1 MNHFLLLAA
10 ACLLALLSTV
20 GASLP
25 YPILPPLFASGVSN
39 GLNTFLGLP
48 PKLLFG
54 IALTVNPLGL
64 LIGATL
70 LGPISD
76 RYGRRPVLLATA
88 FGAAAGH
95 ALTAFALVHESYPLF
110 IVSRFATGLLEGN
123 GAVCRALIAEKFTG
137 AERARGLSLVNG
149 AFHLGWLVGPL
160 LAGLTL
166 GFGIVVPFAAAIAA
180 LVLAGLL
187 AALALP
193 REPASTD
200 TTSLWQ
206 VARHRHALNLL
217 RHAEP
222 RTLFFIQLA
231 GFCGVTAFYEFYPLW
246 LVEQG
251 GYDAARIALINMAM
265 CGIMTTASVVAG
277 RYVGANS
284 CGNPGDNPGSNPGS
298 NPGGDALRQAGWYCW
313 GIALTVGCV
322 AGGNLWVGLVAIALF
337 GIPNAFFNAAVQP
350 WAAERFAGHGQG
362 AVMGLMSTTFCLAT
376 ILMALLGS
384 VLVLVDTRLVLAVGA
399 AASLWAGWRLHG
411 WRRELAPQLKG
422 TI

>member
-1 MNHFLLLAA
+1 MNNPLLLAA

-25 YPILPPLFASGVSN
+25 YPILPPLFASGAPN

-70 LGPISD
+70 LGPLSD
-76 RYGRRPVLLATA
+76 RYGRRPLLLGTA

-95 ALTAFALVHESYPLF
+95 ALTAVALVMESYPLF
-110 IVSRFATGLLEGN
+110 VLARFGTGLLEGN
-123 GAVCRALIAEKFTG
+123 GSICRALIAEKFAG

-149 AFHLGWLVGPL
+149 AFHLGWLVGPM

-180 LVLAGLL
+180 LVLAGVL
-187 AALALP
+187 AAIALP
-193 REPASTD
+193 REPASKE

-246 LVEQG
+246 LVEEGQ
-251 GYDAARIALINMAM
+251 YDAARIALINMAM
-265 CGIMTTASVVAG
+265 CGIMTAASVVAG
-277 RYVGANS
+277 HYA
-284 CGNPGDNPGSNPGS
+284 
-298 NPGGDALRQAGWYCW
+298 GGDSLRRAGWFAW
-313 GIALTVGCV
+313 GIALAVGCV
-322 AGGNLWVGLVAIALF
+322 AVGNLWMGLAAITLF
-337 GIPNAFFNAAVQP
+337 GIPNAFFNATVQP
-350 WAAERFAGHGQG
+350 WAAERFAAHGQG

-399 AASLWAGWRLHG
+399 ASSLWAGWRLHG
-411 WRRELAPQLKG
+411 WRRELAPVLEG
-422 TI
+422 IH

>member
-1 MNHFLLLAA
+1 MNHLLLLTA

-25 YPILPPLFASGVSN
+25 YPILPPLFASGAVN
-39 GLNTFLGLP
+39 GLNTFLDLP

-70 LGPISD
+70 LGPLSD
-76 RYGRRPVLLATA
+76 RYGRRPLLLGTA

-95 ALTAFALVHESYPLF
+95 ALTAFALVLESYPLF
-110 IVSRFATGLLEGN
+110 VLARFVTGLLEGN
-123 GAVCRALIAEKFTG
+123 GSICRALIAEKFTG

-149 AFHLGWLVGPL
+149 AFHLGWLVGPV
-160 LAGLTL
+160 LAGFTL

-193 REPASTD
+193 REPASLE

-231 GFCGVTAFYEFYPLW
+231 GFCGVAAFYEFYPLW
-246 LVEQG
+246 LVEVGQ
-251 GYDAARIALINMAM
+251 YDAARIALINMTM
-265 CGIMTTASVVAG
+265 CGIMTAASVVAG
-277 RYVGANS
+277 RYA
-284 CGNPGDNPGSNPGS
+284 
-298 NPGGDALRQAGWYCW
+298 GGDSLRRAGWFAW
-313 GIALTVGCV
+313 GIALAVGCV
-322 AGGNLWVGLVAIALF
+322 AVGNLWMGLVAITLF
-337 GIPNAFFNAAVQP
+337 GIPNAFFNATVQP
-350 WAAERFAGHGQG
+350 WAAERFAAHGQG

-376 ILMALLGS
+376 ILMALAGS

-399 AASLWAGWRLHG
+399 ASGIWAGWRLHG
-411 WRRELAPQLKG
+411 WRRELAPALG
-422 TI
+422 TIR

>member
-1 MNHFLLLAA
+1 MNHLLLLSA

-25 YPILPPLFASGVSN
+25 YPILPPLFASGTVN
-39 GLNTFLGLP
+39 GLNTFMGLP

-54 IALTVNPLGL
+54 VALTVNPLGL

-70 LGPISD
+70 LGPLSD
-76 RYGRRPVLLATA
+76 RYGRRRILLATA
-88 FGAAAGH
+88 YGAAAGH
-95 ALTAFALVHESYPLF
+95 ALTAWALVLESFPLF
-110 IVSRFATGLLEGN
+110 VLARFATGLLEGN
-123 GAVCRALIAEKFTG
+123 GSVCRALIAEKFTG

-149 AFHLGWLVGPL
+149 AFHLGWLVGPM

-180 LVLAGLL
+180 LVLAGVL

-193 REPASTD
+193 REAASAE
-200 TTSLWQ
+200 TTSLWH
-206 VARHRHALNLL
+206 VARHRHSLNLL

-231 GFCGVTAFYEFYPLW
+231 GFCGVAAFYEFYPLW
-246 LVEQG
+246 LVEEG
-251 GYDAARIALINMAM
+251 RYDAARIALINMTM
-265 CGIMTTASVVAG
+265 CGIMTAASVVAG
-277 RYVGANS
+277 RYA
-284 CGNPGDNPGSNPGS
+284 
-298 NPGGDALRQAGWYCW
+298 GGDALRRAGWFAW
-313 GIALTVGCV
+313 GIALAVGCV
-322 AGGNLWVGLVAIALF
+322 AAGNLWTGLAAIALF
-337 GIPNAFFNAAVQP
+337 GIPNAFFNATVQP
-350 WAAERFAGHGQG
+350 WAAERFAAHGQG

-399 AASLWAGWRLHG
+399 AASLWAGWRLHN
-411 WRRELAPQLKG
+411 WRHELAPALKG
-422 TI
+422 IG

>member
-1 MNHFLLLAA
+1 MNHLLLLTA

-25 YPILPPLFASGVSN
+25 YPILPPLFASGAAN
-39 GLNTFLGLP
+39 GLNAFLGLP

-70 LGPISD
+70 LGPLSD
-76 RYGRRPVLLATA
+76 RYGRRPLLLGTA

-95 ALTAFALVHESYPLF
+95 ALTALALVVESYPLF
-110 IVSRFATGLLEGN
+110 ILARFATGLLEGN
-123 GAVCRALIAEKFTG
+123 GSICRALIAEKFTG
-137 AERARGLSLVNG
+137 AERTRGLSLVNG
-149 AFHLGWLVGPL
+149 AFHLGWLVGPM

-166 GFGIVVPFAAAIAA
+166 GYGIVVPFAAAIGA
-180 LVLAGLL
+180 LVLAGVL

-193 REPASTD
+193 REPASAE

-231 GFCGVTAFYEFYPLW
+231 GFCGVAAFYEFYPLW
-246 LVEQG
+246 LVEEG
-251 GYDAARIALINMAM
+251 HYDAARIAVINMTM
-265 CGIMTTASVVAG
+265 CGIMTAASVLAG
-277 RYVGANS
+277 RLMGHCS
-284 CGNPGDNPGSNPGS
+284 GSDS
-298 NPGGDALRQAGWYCW
+298 LRMAGWFAW
-313 GIALTVGCV
+313 GIALAVGCV
-322 AGGNLWVGLVAIALF
+322 AAGNLWLGVVAIALF
-337 GIPNAFFNAAVQP
+337 GIPNAFFNATVQP
-350 WAAERFAGHGQG
+350 WAAERFAAHGQG

-376 ILMALLGS
+376 ILMALVGS
-384 VLVLVDTRLVLAVGA
+384 VLVLVDTRLVLAAGA
-399 AASLWAGWRLHG
+399 ASSLWAGWRLHG
-411 WRRELAPQLKG
+411 WRRELAPVLKG
-422 TI
+422 IH